1 VVPIRP
7 SRPAPT
13 CTTRSA
19 APARPAADLRPG
31 LRRRRVHGSGRAARR
46 PVHGGDV
53 RPARQLAQPSGRGA
67 GAPPDRGPW
76 RRRAP
81 RAVGRRRLRD
91 EPASVFGNSSGAI
104 IGLELAARHPEQVRV
119 LVAHEP
125 PLFELLRI
133 VTTGAPS
140 SRTWRTRSSRR
151 ARARGSGPR
160 RRVGDARRPAAGR
173 WRAGGGRCR
182 RWAATHSGRRE
193 RTAGGARPGDDGD
206 DGAPA
211 EEHGVLH
218 RPRGAAVRQ
227 VRPRFRGPPGVLGAG
242 RGGRGRRDGRRA
254 AAWPRPPSPPIVAGT
269 YPIPRSVRPRMPEAP
284 SEHPGAG
291 GAVTRVRTLRS
302 EADRREVDVALDRD
316 RRVDVHGVGREVNA

>member
-1 VVPIRP
+1 MATTRTACCRP
-7 SRPAPT
+7 SASPGR
-13 CTTRSA
+13 TRVCL
-19 APARPAADLRPG
+19 RQQLRRDHRPG
-31 LRRRRVHGSGRAARR
+31 TGRPPPRAGPRPGRPRTTPVRTASDRDHWRTVIQNVENTFLEEGPGPRVRSSAPRWRCAAASSRT
-46 PVHGGDV
+46 V
-53 RPARQLAQPSGRGA
+53 AS
-67 GAPPDRGPW
+67 
-76 RRRAP
+76 RRRAM
-81 RAVGRRRLRD
+81 
-91 EPASVFGNSSGAI
+91 
-104 IGLELAARHPEQVRV
+104 
-119 LVAHEP
+119 P
-125 PLFELLRI
+125 PM
-133 VTTGAPS
+133 
-140 SRTWRTRSSRR
+140 
-151 ARARGSGPR
+151 GSNAFR
-160 RRVGDARRPAAGR
+160 KAG
-173 WRAGGGRCR
+173 
-182 RWAATHSGRRE
+182 THR
-193 RTAGGARPGDDGD
+193 GGARPGDDGD